1 MLVLFRSHLSSS
13 FFILRHLAEA
23 CPVTLLT
30 MMDSVERAA
39 AAGSSQRSWSTTAV
53 KHEKFLTRVHE
64 EFPTSSSA
72 YSLNL
77 AKFSEEFPTRSSTR
91 ISTRSSKRE
100 VLTSSTIAGLKMINA
115 LNLEHDVR
123 DEAKA
128 LWEATKSGVASG
140 SGSGAGVASGAMPG
154 AGVASGS
161 GSGAGVANFNI
172 DNELEEIFGAMPG
185 TGVASGS
192 GSGAGV
198 AVTRL

>member
-1 MLVLFRSHLSSS
+1 
-13 FFILRHLAEA
+13 
-23 CPVTLLT
+23 VTLLT
-30 MMDSVERAA
+30 MLDSVERAA

-100 VLTSSTIAGLKMINA
+100 VHTSSTIAGLKMINA
-115 LNLEHDVR
+115 LNLEHDGR

-154 AGVASGS
+154 AGVASVLLGPEPVS
-161 GSGAGVANFNI
+161 RTSTLTTSWRRSSVLCPEPVSRVVLGPEPVS
-172 DNELEEIFGAMPG
+172 
-185 TGVASGS
+185 
-192 GSGAGV
+192 
-198 AVTRL
+198 R